1 MDNFEEIQYS
11 ILEMLNEMK
20 LLINS
25 TRLSDKKKLEL
36 LKQYVDEQCD
46 VIKKD
51 IAINKKV
58 EKIELVFKV
67 LSNH

>member
-1 MDNFEEIQYS
+1 MENLEEIQYS

-51 IAINKKV
+51 IAINEKV

-67 LSNH
+67 IGNH

>member
-1 MDNFEEIQYS
+1 MENLEEIQYS
-11 ILEMLNEMK
+11 ILEMLNEMR

-51 IAINKKV
+51 IAINEKV

-67 LSNH
+67 ISNH

>member
-1 MDNFEEIQYS
+1 MENLEEIQYS

-67 LSNH
+67 ISNH